1 MRLIT
6 FSNSSS
12 ADSDAKDPEPE
23 ERLSEVN
30 TDSNEAVAGAVDAV
44 DVAPSESTQAVA
56 PSVDDGSNELQPV
69 VPILA
74 VAPSQEIS
82 TEAIDPPVGAVA
94 PSQEVVASSGD
105 DTR

>member
-12 ADSDAKDPEPE
+12 ADSDAKNPEPE

-56 PSVDDGSNELQPV
+56 PSVDDASNELQPV

-74 VAPSQEIS
+74 VVPSQKDS
-82 TEAIDPPVGAVA
+82 TAIDPPVEAVA